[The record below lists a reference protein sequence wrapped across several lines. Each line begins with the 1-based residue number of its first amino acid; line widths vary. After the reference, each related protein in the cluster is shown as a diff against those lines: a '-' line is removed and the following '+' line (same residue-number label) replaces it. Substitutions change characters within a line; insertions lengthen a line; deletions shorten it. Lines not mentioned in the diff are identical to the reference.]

1 MVAFTNFFNYLIY
14 GNGVLKL
21 IKGVIFDFD
30 GLIVDTETTWYE
42 AFKEVF
48 WESHHIS
55 LDLMKYS
62 ECIGTGNDVLYRYFR
77 EIAGDSVNCE
87 LLEEHAAVRYESMMK
102 APDLREGVKEY
113 LDEAKQHH
121 MKIALA
127 SSSSKQWVHTYL
139 EKLNI
144 IEYFE
149 VINTKDDVSN
159 IKPDPELYNKTL
171 MDLGLS
177 PKETI
182 VFEDSL
188 NGLRAAKQAGIR
200 CVIVPNNVTRHLK
213 FEHFDD
219 RIDSMAEITLSE
231 LLKKLESKGA
241 VT

>member
-1 MVAFTNFFNYLIY
+1 M
-14 GNGVLKL
+14 
-21 IKGVIFDFD
+21 KGVIFDFD

-48 WESHHIS
+48 WESHQIS
-55 LDLMKYS
+55 LDLEGYS
-62 ECIGTGNDVLYRYFR
+62 QCIGTGNDVLYPYFR
-77 EIAGDSVNCE
+77 EITGDSVNCE
-87 LLEEHAAVRYESMMK
+87 LIEEYATLRYEEKMK
-102 APDLREGVKEY
+102 VPVLREGVKEY
-113 LDEAKQHH
+113 LDAAKQKN

-139 EKLNI
+139 KRLNI
-144 IEYFE
+144 IDYFE
-149 VINTKDDVSN
+149 VINTKDDVSK
-159 IKPDPELYNKTL
+159 IKPDPELYHKTL

-188 NGLRAAKQAGIR
+188 NGLSAAKKAGIR
-200 CVIVPNNVTRHLK
+200 CIIVPNNVTRNLK
-213 FEHFDD
+213 FENFDD

-231 LLKKLESKGA
+231 LLKNLERKGA